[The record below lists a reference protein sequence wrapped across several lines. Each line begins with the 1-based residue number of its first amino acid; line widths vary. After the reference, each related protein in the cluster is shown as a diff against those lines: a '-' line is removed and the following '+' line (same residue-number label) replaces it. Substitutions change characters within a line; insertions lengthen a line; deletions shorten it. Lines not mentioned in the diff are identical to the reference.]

1 VLFNQVQK
9 IPCVDHNAP
18 MMHQLLGYCERSTTW
33 LNRHHDN
40 VISVHCQGGKGR
52 TGTFIVGLL
61 LWVGRFNNPTEAV
74 KYVQARRADLRLG
87 STYQGVTSPS
97 QLRTI
102 GYLISVIYCASCH
115 ATLANALLTKVV
127 LRNFPRS
134 VSKGGALSLIVE
146 SDGELIYDFGKTEG
160 LLFEYDQHDCDD
172 LEDHTMYC
180 NFEFVLDKPVLL
192 DRDAVVRIYRF
203 LPADAAKFVP
213 SMGQVTPSHSTKAAT
228 IADDPWEAGVV
239 GAPLQVQRLSDA
251 SQT

>member
-1 VLFNQVQK
+1 MSQVARFFRTLHYGCFLVVNLCQQFEERGNGNYDSSVLFNQVQK

-18 MMHQLLGYCERSTTW
+18 MMHQLLAYLERSTDW

-52 TGTFIVGLL
+52 TGTFVVGLL

-102 GYLISVIYCASCH
+102 GYLISVIYCATCH
-115 ATLANALLTKVV
+115 ATLANALLTKVI

-146 SDGELIYDFGKTEG
+146 ADGELVNPK
-160 LLFEYDQHDCDD
+160 L
-172 LEDHTMYC
+172 
-180 NFEFVLDKPVLL
+180 
-192 DRDAVVRIYRF
+192 
-203 LPADAAKFVP
+203 
-213 SMGQVTPSHSTKAAT
+213 
-228 IADDPWEAGVV
+228 
-239 GAPLQVQRLSDA
+239 
-251 SQT
+251 